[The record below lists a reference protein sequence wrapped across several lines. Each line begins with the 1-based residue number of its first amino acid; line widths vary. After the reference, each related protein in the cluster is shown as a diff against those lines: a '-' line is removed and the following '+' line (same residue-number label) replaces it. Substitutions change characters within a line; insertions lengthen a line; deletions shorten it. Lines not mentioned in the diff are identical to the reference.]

1 MAIAWHPTT
10 KDYRATGDEIVL
22 AAQGYVIIT
31 APGQATKIVPETHPR
46 YWKLSNGE
54 IVEMTQQEKD
64 AADHAA
70 EPIAARHMRE
80 QQEGVTLA
88 NGWVMAY
95 TREARD
101 VMVDLK
107 NLLDLTS
114 GQLPGVS
121 FWEVD
126 GTRHNVSVQT
136 GLQVL
141 ADYAVKS
148 ATEVMRQ
155 YEEVSGG

>member
-1 MAIAWHPTT
+1 MALVVRRQSPHEIIPLANTPDYPPEQWLINPTLPS
-10 KDYRATGDEIVL
+10 G
-22 AAQGYVIIT
+22 
-31 APGQATKIVPETHPR
+31 VPHKYLKVVGT
-46 YWKLSNGE
+46 SV
-54 IVEMTQQEKD
+54 VEMTQQEKD
-64 AADHAA
+64 AVDNPPETMAERHA
-70 EPIAARHMRE
+70 RE

-95 TREARD
+95 TKEARSE
-101 VMVDLK
+101 MGSQAHLL
-107 NLLDLTS
+107 NLA
-114 GQLPGVS
+114 GNQLPGVS